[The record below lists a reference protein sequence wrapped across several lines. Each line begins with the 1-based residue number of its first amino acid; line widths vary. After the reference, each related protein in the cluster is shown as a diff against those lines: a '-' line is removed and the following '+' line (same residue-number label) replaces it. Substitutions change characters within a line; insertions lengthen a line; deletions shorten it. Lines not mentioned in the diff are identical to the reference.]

1 MHILLAC
8 AKLMNDVM
16 PSRHVADTTQPRF
29 KRNADMIA
37 AELARYSVDE
47 LQHILGT
54 NRAIAVENHLRYRD
68 FCIEATRRPAA
79 FLYDGMVFKKLMF
92 ENFSDDDLAYANSR
106 LTICSFLYGILR
118 PLDLINPYRLEGNVE
133 LPCTGGKTM
142 FEYWRPLLTD
152 TLIEAVK
159 TSGGTLVN
167 LASAEMKGLFDW
179 KRVMKET
186 HVVTPSFKVL
196 KDGKE
201 RNVTIYAKMCRG
213 EMARYI
219 LKTHVNDP
227 AGLAGFEYE
236 GFRLHDPGTFT
247 FLVQ

>member
-1 MHILLAC
+1 
-8 AKLMNDVM
+8 
-16 PSRHVADTTQPRF
+16 
-29 KRNADMIA
+29 
-37 AELARYSVDE
+37 
-47 LQHILGT
+47 
-54 NRAIAVENHLRYRD
+54 
-68 FCIEATRRPAA
+68 
-79 FLYDGMVFKKLMF
+79 MF

-106 LTICSFLYGILR
+106 LTICSFLYGMLR

-159 TSGGTLVN
+159 ASGGTLVN

-219 LKTHVNDP
+219 LKNHVNDP

-236 GFRLHDPGTFT
+236 GFRLHDPDTFT